1 MEKASGFLLSALS
14 PVWRVKLCWP
24 GDKSRGNLVLEEG
37 EAPAFRMLL
46 ALGCG
51 EPVVFDG
58 GVKELVSLGRMADR
72 YQVEV
77 VQCAVEDAVLC
88 YYLTV
93 ESCGII
99 LEACLG
105 SGMERLTRAS
115 WKLALQEFDE
125 FSKTAGFLGLSEE
138 ALGSLLDDDGLTT
151 EKEEVV
157 FEGVVRWMKGGGDGG
172 IRGRTLLQKI
182 RFPYM
187 DVLFLA
193 NVAIKQLP
201 NDVGLEILVHEAGLL
216 KSLPPHMWAGRE
228 LLYLDA
234 RALVQR
240 GRVRWENYLAGG
252 QQRLPAGT
260 FVYSVAAHGGY
271 VCGGRHDGSIRV
283 WNRSTLQRERNLTG
297 HTDAVWVM
305 LSAWGRLISGS
316 CDHTIRV
323 WQLAAGQCEGVL
335 VGHTNRVTALVASG
349 SRLLSCSCDKTVR
362 VWRTKG
368 DVSEWWCEQELN
380 AGSAVHSLAAFEGK
394 VAGGKKDG
402 CICVWKNESE
412 SGMLEQ
418 LETLR
423 GHSDRVAALVVSGL
437 RLISSSFDKTIKV
450 WSLGTWACMQTL
462 EAYPSTSEKFILR
475 LAVNGSTLVGGS
487 SGSCS
492 SRSQKHE
499 VRVWDL
505 ETLQPLHT
513 LKRLAS
519 KHDVFSLFSDGG
531 EVWGAVGQR
540 VMVWGRRG

>member
-24 GDKSRGNLVLEEG
+24 GDKSRGNLFLEEG

-228 LLYLDA
+228 
-234 RALVQR
+234 
-240 GRVRWENYLAGG
+240 
-252 QQRLPAGT
+252 
-260 FVYSVAAHGGY
+260 
-271 VCGGRHDGSIRV
+271 
-283 WNRSTLQRERNLTG
+283 
-297 HTDAVWVM
+297 
-305 LSAWGRLISGS
+305 
-316 CDHTIRV
+316 
-323 WQLAAGQCEGVL
+323 EG
-335 VGHTNRVTALVASG
+335 A
-349 SRLLSCSCDKTVR
+349 
-362 VWRTKG
+362 
-368 DVSEWWCEQELN
+368 
-380 AGSAVHSLAAFEGK
+380 
-394 VAGGKKDG
+394 
-402 CICVWKNESE
+402 
-412 SGMLEQ
+412 
-418 LETLR
+418 
-423 GHSDRVAALVVSGL
+423 VVSGCEGAGAE
-437 RLISSSFDKTIKV
+437 R
-450 WSLGTWACMQTL
+450 
-462 EAYPSTSEKFILR
+462 E
-475 LAVNGSTLVGGS
+475 
-487 SGSCS
+487 
-492 SRSQKHE
+492 
-499 VRVWDL
+499 
-505 ETLQPLHT
+505 
-513 LKRLAS
+513 
-519 KHDVFSLFSDGG
+519 G
-531 EVWGAVGQR
+531 EVGELS
-540 VMVWGRRG
+540 GRRAAEASGGYICLQCGGTRRLRVRGPARRKYSGVEQVDATARAKSNWAH